1 MWVVFMADGILFCVL
16 QIMSTL
22 DLPFLAES
30 TLISSFPRYE
40 FMIGYDCCVF
50 SEVAMISLEQFC
62 TITCKDQLTSFNGFM
77 NLL

>member
-1 MWVVFMADGILFCVL
+1 MAYSVLFSAF
-16 QIMSTL
+16 QIISTL
-22 DLPFLAES
+22 DLPCLAES

-62 TITCKDQLTSFNGFM
+62 TITCKEQLTSFNDFS